1 MRNFSDK
8 NIKKFQFPFEV
19 NSFCYNSGSNFTRLA
34 HIKLFQFPFEVYC
47 FWYMIDVMKEYM
59 IDIKFQFLFEV
70 SCLCYLCYGMMIV
83 FVINNG
89 VRFQFPF
96 EVYCFWYMIDVMKEY
111 MIDIKFQFLFE
122 VSCLCYTDAGT
133 VVFCV
138 VCCKFQLSFEVYC
151 FWYNRRNPLDRLV
164 YGYFNF
170 FSRFTLFS
178 TLRNLLPRSLLTVM
192 TYFNSLPR
200 FTPFST
206 RRLQSWG
213 FDWFDYGISIPL
225 RGFLLLLLQHHGIQQ
240 TNTG

>member
-47 FWYMIDVMKEYM
+47 FCYMIDVMKEYM

-70 SCLCYLCYGMMIV
+70 SYLCYTG
-83 FVINNG
+83 
-89 VRFQFPF
+89 
-96 EVYCFWYMIDVMKEY
+96 
-111 MIDIKFQFLFE
+111 
-122 VSCLCYTDAGT
+122 AGT

-151 FWYNRRNPLDRLV
+151 FWYNRRNPLDRRVHMVISIPFRCLRCFLRGIRGWRSPAV
-164 YGYFNF
+164 LGISIPFRGLRCFLLWGIFCPAHCWQWWHISIPFRGLRRFLPVDYKAGDLTGSIMVFQSPCEVFCFCYFSIMG
-170 FSRFTLFS
+170 FSKQILG
-178 TLRNLLPRSLLTVM
+178 N
-192 TYFNSLPR
+192 
-200 FTPFST
+200 
-206 RRLQSWG
+206 
-213 FDWFDYGISIPL
+213 ISIPL